1 MKQKII
7 FSASGLI
14 LGFIIGYTLQ
24 LDRLQN
30 LQFKI
35 ENARNASIV
44 LNRQYN
50 KIFREIGVRAIDGN
64 NYAVACCQTLQSLFP
79 SIMQVSKDL
88 GLDCKRYN
96 EDGTPLMIKEENGQ
110 KHPVEGLPED
120 IKLEE

>member
-35 ENARNASIV
+35 DNARNASIV

-50 KIFREIGVRAIDGN
+50 KLFSDIGVHAIGGN
-64 NYAVACCQTLQSLFP
+64 NYAVACYQTLQKLFP
-79 SIMQVSKDL
+79 EIKQVSKDL

-96 EDGTPLMIKEENGQ
+96 EDGTPLIIKKDNGQ
-110 KHPVEGLPED
+110 KHPLEGLPED